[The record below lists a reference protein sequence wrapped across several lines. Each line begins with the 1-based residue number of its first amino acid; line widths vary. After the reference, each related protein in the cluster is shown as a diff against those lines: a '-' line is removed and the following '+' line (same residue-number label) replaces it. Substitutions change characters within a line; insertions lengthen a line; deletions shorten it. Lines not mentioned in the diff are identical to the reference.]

1 MKKLLT
7 ASLMVL
13 AIAGTATSAEAFSLT
28 KMFSSAKDKAQKFA
42 EKAAPAIDAAHKF
55 VSNPENQKK
64 IGDGISKGL
73 SMLGSASKKVSGAK
87 E

>member
-13 AIAGTATSAEAFSLT
+13 AIAGAATSAEAFSLT
-28 KMFSSAKDKAQKFA
+28 KLFSSAKEHAQKFA
-42 EKAAPAIDAAHKF
+42 DKAGPALDAAHKF
-55 VSNPENQKK
+55 ASNPENQKK
-64 IGDGISKGL
+64 MGDALSKGL
-73 SMLGSASKKVSGAK
+73 STLSSASKKVSGAK